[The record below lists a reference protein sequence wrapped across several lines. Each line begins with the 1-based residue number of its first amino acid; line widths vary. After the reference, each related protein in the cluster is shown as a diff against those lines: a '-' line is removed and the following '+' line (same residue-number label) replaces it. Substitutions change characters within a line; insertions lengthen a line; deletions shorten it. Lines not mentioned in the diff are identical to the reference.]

1 MPIGGTVKD
10 VRPDPILTGLAV
22 ELGNGGGYV
31 ADIIAPVAN
40 VAADTFKYT
49 TWARDDIKSDVRTKR
64 APGVGANEVVMS
76 QTFTE
81 GSTED
86 RGLKARIPDNIR
98 KNDPNPGSVER
109 RRVKVLTG
117 KIKLEVENNVA
128 TMVKTAS
135 NTRSAP
141 SVKWD
146 AANATIRADI
156 LAAKN
161 VFRRQCGFNPT
172 HLVLPPD
179 VSAVVFN
186 NSAILEL
193 VKYTYA
199 DLLAKGIVPRIEN
212 MNIIV
217 PGAIQDTSN
226 PGASQVIADI
236 YNSDEAY
243 YLYVDPSA
251 GDDLE
256 TMTALRQVRSQTSVS
271 TPFAAYQWREPD
283 VSAHADWVAVDC
295 NQKELVLSQALML
308 RQLDVL
314 T

>member
-31 ADIIAPVAN
+31 ADMVAPVAN
-40 VAADTFKYT
+40 VAADTFKYA
-49 TWARDDIKSDVRTKR
+49 TWSREDIKLDVRTKR

-76 QTFTE
+76 QSFTE
-81 GSTED
+81 SSVED
-86 RGLKARIPDNIR
+86 RGIKMKIPDNIR
-98 KNDPNPGSVER
+98 KNDPNPGTVER

-117 KIKLEVENNVA
+117 KIKLEVEINVA
-128 TMVKTAS
+128 TLLQTAS

-161 VFRRQCGFNPT
+161 AFRRQCGFNPT

-193 VKYTYA
+193 VKYTYGE
-199 DLLAKGIVPRIEN
+199 LLKNGMIPMIEN
-212 MNIIV
+212 MQIVV
-217 PGAIQDTSN
+217 PGAIKDGSN
-226 PGASQVIADI
+226 PGAAQSIADI
-236 YNSDEAY
+236 YASDEAY
-243 YLYVDPSA
+243 YLYVDPQA
-251 GDDLE
+251 GNDLE
-256 TMTALRQVRSQTSVS
+256 AMTALRQVRSQTSVS
-271 TPFAAYQWREPD
+271 TPFSAYQWRDPD

-295 NQKELVLSQALML
+295 NQKEIVLSQALML